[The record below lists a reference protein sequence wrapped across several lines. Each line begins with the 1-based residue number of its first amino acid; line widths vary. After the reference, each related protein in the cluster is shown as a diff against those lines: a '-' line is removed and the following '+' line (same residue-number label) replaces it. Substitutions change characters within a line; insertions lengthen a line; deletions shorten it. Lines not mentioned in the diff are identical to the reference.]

1 VQERV
6 LDWLVCPVSKTR
18 LTLTVTHR
26 EGDEIM
32 QGELVGE
39 TGLRYPIRA
48 GVPRMIAGQN
58 STEVDDTVGN
68 FGWQWQTFHEL
79 LPPEVEREQFLEW
92 VAPLSDADFVG
103 QVVLD
108 AGCGM
113 GRWSEAAAGLG
124 AREVFAVDLGAGVE
138 PAFRRLRSYEN
149 VHVIQ
154 ADIMALPFRTGSGAP
169 FDLAYSL
176 GVIHHMPDPK
186 AGFQS
191 YLSHVRSG
199 GTVLAW
205 VYGAENNG
213 WIIHG
218 VNPIRRHITS
228 RLSPPVLHALSRVLS
243 VPLHGAAKVVHRR
256 GVRDRFA
263 YGPYLDWLGQFS
275 FLHTHVI
282 VHDHL
287 TPGIASYHTR
297 EEVESWAVES
307 RLSDARVVSRNNN
320 SWRLLGKVS

>member
-1 VQERV
+1 MQERV

-18 LTLTVTHR
+18 LTLTVTSR
-26 EGDEIM
+26 DGDEVM
-32 QGELVGE
+32 EGELVGE
-39 TGLRYPIRA
+39 TGLRYSIRA
-48 GVPRMIAGQN
+48 GVPRMIAGDS
-58 STEVDDTVGN
+58 STEVDATVGN

-92 VAPLSDADFVG
+92 VAPLSDADFAG

-113 GRWSEAAAGLG
+113 GRWSEAAVGLG
-124 AREVFAVDLGAGVE
+124 AREVMAVDLGAGVE
-138 PAFRRLRSYEN
+138 PAFQRLRSYGN

-154 ADIMALPFRTGSGAP
+154 ADIMALPFRTGSDAP

-191 YLSHVRSG
+191 YVSHVRAG

-205 VYGAENNG
+205 VYGAENNA

-218 VNPIRRHITS
+218 VNPIRRHVTS

-243 VPLHGAAKVVHRR
+243 VPLHGAAKLVHKR
-256 GVRDRFA
+256 GLRSRFA
-263 YGPYLDWLGQFS
+263 YGPYLDWLGRFS
-275 FLHTHVI
+275 FLHTHVV

-287 TPGIASYHTR
+287 TPGIASYHSR
-297 EEVESWAVES
+297 QEIEVWAKDS
-307 RLSDARVVSRNNN
+307 RLQKVLIVPRNGN
-320 SWRLLGKVS
+320 SWSLAGTVL